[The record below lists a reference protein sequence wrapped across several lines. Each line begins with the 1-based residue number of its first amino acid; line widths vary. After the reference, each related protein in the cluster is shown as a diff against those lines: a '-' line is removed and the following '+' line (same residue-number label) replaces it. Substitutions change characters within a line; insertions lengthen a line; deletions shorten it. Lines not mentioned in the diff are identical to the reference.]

1 LNKIG
6 PNPAECRQVWIKDVE
21 KGVYI
26 YVLEIKLVNSRR
38 SIRSRPMK
46 IECGRESRLPI
57 LTYNYADSNNERQ
70 LINMACHLINIRDK

>member
-1 LNKIG
+1 
-6 PNPAECRQVWIKDVE
+6 VWIKDVE

-26 YVLEIKLVNSRR
+26 YVLELKLVNSRR

-46 IECGRESRLPI
+46 IECGGESRLPI

-70 LINMACHLINIRDK
+70 LVNMACHLINIRDK